1 MAVLPVE
8 LHGSS
13 LWSRTEVPMIDQV
26 VETDVVVVG
35 FGSAGAAAA
44 ITAHDNGARVVILEK
59 MPAGGGNSRLS
70 AAMLITAIGP
80 GAIQHVEALCFGKTD
95 RGVIEAYVEGCTKIN
110 DWIKAL
116 GGETVIYQNPVV
128 TYPTSGFPCWP
139 NVPGWEH
146 TELRR
151 VAGGTTDELPAM
163 PLWRLLTDNVERRGI
178 KVITNTPVKELV
190 TNPKGEVVA
199 VNAEREGNEVS
210 IQAKKAV
217 ILACGSFE
225 YNEEMKETFLPVTPL
240 YAIGNPGNTGD
251 GVLMAQKVG
260 AALWH
265 MNVFH
270 GWFVFKT
277 PEYKAAFTIRFHT
290 PGFIYVDKDGRRFA
304 NETGSEIHEVSKLIM
319 SYVPHRPNYPHPPA
333 YAIFDD
339 LTRRKGPLSGIVSG
353 ANNYKWSL
361 DNSKEITR
369 GWIKQGKTI
378 GDLAKLIS
386 VDEATL
392 TNTVARY
399 NESCKLGKEAEFG
412 RTRETLT
419 PIQTPPYCAIEISP
433 GLGTA
438 AGGPRRDRQAR
449 VVNSQRKPIPRL
461 YAAGGLGS
469 IWGFLTLSGG
479 GLTDAIVF
487 GRIAGE
493 NAAGENPWT

>member
-1 MAVLPVE
+1 MDHQA
-8 LHGSS
+8 
-13 LWSRTEVPMIDQV
+13 I
-26 VETDVVVVG
+26 ETDVVVVG
-35 FGSAGAAAA
+35 YGSAGAAAA
-44 ITAHDNGARVVILEK
+44 ITAHDHGARVIILEK
-59 MPAGGGNSRLS
+59 MPSGGGNSRLS
-70 AAMLITAIGP
+70 AAMLISMTGP
-80 GAIQHVEALCFGKTD
+80 GAVQHVDALCFGKTSKE
-95 RGVIEAYVEGCTKIN
+95 VIEAYVDGCMKIK
-110 DWIKAL
+110 DWIKEM

-146 TELRR
+146 TELLR
-151 VAGGTTDELPAM
+151 VAGGTADELPAM
-163 PLWRLLTDNVERRGI
+163 PLWRLLTQNVERRGI
-178 KVITNTPVKELV
+178 KLMTNTPAKEL
-190 TNPKGEVVA
+190 TRSHKGEVTGV
-199 VNAEREGNEVS
+199 VAEREGQEIS

-217 ILACGSFE
+217 ILTCGSFE
-225 YNEEMKETFLPVTPL
+225 YNEAMKDTFLPLTPI

-265 MNVFH
+265 MNAFH

-277 PEYKAAFTIRFHT
+277 PEYKAAFTIRSHT
-290 PGFIYVDKDGRRFA
+290 PGFIYVDKDGRRFG

-319 SYVPHRPNYPHPPA
+319 SYAPHRHNYPHLPA

-353 ANNYKWSL
+353 ANDYKWSL
-361 DNSKEITR
+361 DSSKEITK
-369 GWIKQGKTI
+369 GWIRQGKTI
-378 GDLAKLIS
+378 GDLARRIS

-399 NESCKLGKEAEFG
+399 NEYCKAGKDAEFG
-412 RTRETLT
+412 RSRETLE
-419 PIQTPPYCAIEISP
+419 PIQAPPYCAIEISP
-433 GLGTA
+433 GMGTA
-438 AGGPRRDRQAR
+438 AGGPRRDREAR
-449 VVNSQRKPIPRL
+449 VVNSQGKPIPRL

-487 GRIAGE
+487 GRIAGR
-493 NAAGENPWT
+493 NAAEEEPWM